1 MHTHACRQHKRAIH
15 VSGKIHLMERIC
27 MGKKRSR
34 ITSQITFFC
43 NTMSEK
49 ENSQMSSTE
58 VEEMHLEPQLFS
70 LQHPSVHLLNEPNT
84 YEGNLKL
91 VLFLMKW
98 FLCANILHHIL
109 SARHIITSHLQPIN
123 SVWMEFLRFFHSLY

>member
-1 MHTHACRQHKRAIH
+1 MHGEEAEQDH
-15 VSGKIHLMERIC
+15 VTNHI
-27 MGKKRSR
+27 
-34 ITSQITFFC
+34 FC

-91 VLFLMKW
+91 VLFFMKW

-123 SVWMEFLRFFHSLY
+123 SVWMEFLRFFPSLYCVCVCVCVCVFVGGRIQCVVKIQD